1 VYVLEGGWADFN
13 KLNKPGD
20 KVRVSERGYV
30 YMRGTIDSNSTCPIR
45 VKQRASTPPPPSEAT
60 LYNFTNTHY

>member
-1 VYVLEGGWADFN
+1 VYVLAGGRANFN

-20 KVRVSERGYV
+20 KVSANERGYV
-30 YMRGTIDSNSTCPIR
+30 YMRETIDSNSTCSIR
-45 VKQRASTPPPPSEAT
+45 VKQRDSTPPPPSEAT